1 MKQLIFLLAAGTAS
15 AQLAP
20 PNAAGV
26 TNGHLHLRV
35 RDTVA
40 QTRFWTGGLGATA
53 IKVGNF
59 DVIKMPGTLILIQKG
74 EPSGGTDGSVI
85 GHIAFKVR
93 DMRATLDRLRALGL
107 KVPEKAGKQAMFMG
121 PEDVQ
126 IELTE
131 DPAMTASIAHHHIH
145 WYDGDPKATQAW
157 YAKTFGAVPGK
168 RGNFDAADIPGAN
181 LTFSEAA
188 AAAGPTKGRALDHI
202 GFEVRNL
209 EAFCKKLEASGV
221 KLDVAY
227 RKIPSLKIG
236 LAFLTDPWGAY
247 IELTEDLDKW

>member
-1 MKQLIFLLAAGTAS
+1 MQRSIFLLTAATAF

-26 TNGHLHLRV
+26 ANGHLHLRA
-35 RDTVA
+35 RDTAA

-74 EPSGGTDGSVI
+74 EPSGGTVGSVV
-85 GHIAFKVR
+85 GHLGFKVR
-93 DMRATLDRLRALGL
+93 DMRATLDRLRALGI
-107 KVPEKAGKQAMFMG
+107 KVPDEAGKQAMLMG

-126 IELTE
+126 VELTE
-131 DPAMTASIAHHHIH
+131 DLAMTAPVAFHHIH
-145 WYDGDPKATQAW
+145 WYDGDVKATQAW
-157 YAKTFGAVPGK
+157 YVKTFGAVPGK
-168 RGNFDAADIPGAN
+168 RGNFDAADVPGAN

-188 AAAGPTKGRALDHI
+188 AAVTPAKGRALDHI
-202 GFEVRNL
+202 GFEVKNL

-227 RKIPSLKIG
+227 RKIASLNIG
-236 LAFLTDPWGAY
+236 LAFLTDPWGTY

>member
-1 MKQLIFLLAAGTAS
+1 MKRSIFLLTAAAAS

-26 TNGHLHLRV
+26 ANGHLHLRV
-35 RDTVA
+35 RDTAA

-59 DVIKMPGTLILIQKG
+59 DVIKMPGTLILIQQG

-85 GHIAFKVR
+85 GHLAFKVR
-93 DMRATLDRLRALGL
+93 DMRATLDRLRALGIQ
-107 KVPEKAGKQAMFMG
+107 VPEKAGKQAMLMG

-126 IELTE
+126 VELTE
-131 DPAMTASIAHHHIH
+131 DPAMTAPIAHYHIH

-157 YAKTFGAVPGK
+157 YAKTFGAIPGK
-168 RGNFDAADIPGAN
+168 RGNFGAADIPGAN

-188 AAAGPTKGRALDHI
+188 AAVAPTKGRALDHI
-202 GFEVRNL
+202 GFEVKNL
-209 EAFCKKLEASGV
+209 EAFCKQLEASGV